1 MSESTNQPTYADR
14 LAALRRAVA
23 IALSDAQSIVS
34 LYSLQD
40 NETAEDRAELAF
52 ADLWADLMN
61 ALIEHADCS
70 QAELIEMV
78 AGTEYRRIPLVGTVS
93 GPDGR
98 VSWNAGGLL

>member
-1 MSESTNQPTYADR
+1 MSEQSKQAYSER
-14 LAALRRAVA
+14 LAALRRATA
-23 IALSDAQSIVS
+23 SALSDAQSIVA
-34 LYSLQD
+34 LYPLQD

-98 VSWNAGGLL
+98 VSWNAGGLLL